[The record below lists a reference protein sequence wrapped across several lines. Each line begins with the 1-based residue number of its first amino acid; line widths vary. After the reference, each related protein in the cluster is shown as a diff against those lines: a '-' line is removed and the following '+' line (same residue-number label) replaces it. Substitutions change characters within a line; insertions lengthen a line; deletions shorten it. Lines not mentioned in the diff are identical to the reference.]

1 MSQATMKKSPAMQL
15 EAPRIEHGKALRI
28 AGLREHYTSETMK
41 DIAELWQRFAPH
53 IGNVPGQVGH
63 VAYGLCFNALSPD
76 GMDYLVG
83 VEVSSSS
90 GLPGEFSVAT
100 IPAQKYAVFSHR
112 EHVSK
117 LYQTLDAIDKW
128 LPGSGFGAASG
139 AAEVPNLFERYS
151 EEFDPR
157 TGMGGMEVWIPI
169 KSEGEPNNVLRQQ
182 NQGYASAAALLTNG
196 EDRQMSGVR
205 VLVGT
210 RKGAFVLTSD
220 GKRERWDVSGPHF
233 AGWEIYHVK
242 GSAADPNRLFASQ
255 TSGWFGQSIQRS
267 DDGGKTWT
275 QPGTPPGEP
284 TTPEGTPKGESNKFT
299 YDTSGETGKPLTTHQ
314 WYDGTQHPWEF
325 KRVWHLEPSLS
336 DPDTVYAGVE
346 DAALFRSKDGGKS
359 WQELSGLRG
368 HGTGPQWQP

>member
-41 DIAELWQRFAPH
+41 DIPELWQRFAPH

-117 LYQTLDAIDKW
+117 LYRTLDAIDKW
-128 LPGSGFGAASG
+128 LPGSGFEAASG
-139 AAEVPNLFERYS
+139 AAEVPNFFERYS

-169 KSEGEPNNVLRQQ
+169 KS
-182 NQGYASAAALLTNG
+182 
-196 EDRQMSGVR
+196 
-205 VLVGT
+205 
-210 RKGAFVLTSD
+210 
-220 GKRERWDVSGPHF
+220 
-233 AGWEIYHVK
+233 
-242 GSAADPNRLFASQ
+242 
-255 TSGWFGQSIQRS
+255 
-267 DDGGKTWT
+267 
-275 QPGTPPGEP
+275 
-284 TTPEGTPKGESNKFT
+284 
-299 YDTSGETGKPLTTHQ
+299 
-314 WYDGTQHPWEF
+314 
-325 KRVWHLEPSLS
+325 
-336 DPDTVYAGVE
+336 
-346 DAALFRSKDGGKS
+346 
-359 WQELSGLRG
+359 
-368 HGTGPQWQP
+368 